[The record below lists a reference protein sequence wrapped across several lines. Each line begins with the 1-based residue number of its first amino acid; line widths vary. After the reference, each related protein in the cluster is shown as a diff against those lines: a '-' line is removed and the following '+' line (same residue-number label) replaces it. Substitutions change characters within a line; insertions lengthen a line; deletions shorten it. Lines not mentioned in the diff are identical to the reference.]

1 MSHRKPIESEPP
13 LSPVVFHILLA
24 LATGERHGYDNHA
37 PSRARY
43 PSDHEARSRSSRRP
57 RWLLPALLA
66 LAFFAL
72 DPLNLALLPVGL
84 IDDLVLL
91 PLLLRVL
98 ARLAAA
104 PADDRVIAV
113 Q

>member
-43 PSDHEARSRSSRRP
+43 PSDHEARSRYIVWLPEAHARVRSHRRVEFFERAGSDCRCSSMS
-57 RWLLPALLA
+57 A
-66 LAFFAL
+66 
-72 DPLNLALLPVGL
+72 
-84 IDDLVLL
+84 
-91 PLLLRVL
+91 
-98 ARLAAA
+98 
-104 PADDRVIAV
+104 
-113 Q
+113 